1 MGSIWNKRARSDT
14 KRICSMNSVRL
25 YYGITLE
32 LGENQYEIYLVLKR
46 YTRFGANSFIVL
58 LGKQYLGTLN
68 FDKNFFK
75 NEYSY
80 ENQP

>member
-1 MGSIWNKRARSDT
+1 
-14 KRICSMNSVRL
+14 MNSVRL

-32 LGENQYEIYLVLKR
+32 LGENQYEIYLVLKGH
-46 YTRFGANSFIVL
+46 TRFGANSFIVL

-75 NEYSY
+75 IEYSY